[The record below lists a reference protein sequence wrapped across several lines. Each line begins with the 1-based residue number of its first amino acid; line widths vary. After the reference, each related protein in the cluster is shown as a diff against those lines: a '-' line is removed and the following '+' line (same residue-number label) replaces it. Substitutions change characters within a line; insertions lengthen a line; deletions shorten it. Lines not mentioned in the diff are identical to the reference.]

1 MKLEVGGSRNT
12 KGLCVQLRNVFS
24 KATGSYERVIRRV
37 VAHTCPASRG
47 QEVLRMQEARH
58 PCGEQKAWR
67 REQGKR
73 RCWARHESDRWE
85 ACWVWRGR
93 ESRTSGSGM
102 NSHFPPEEKWETLKR
117 GLYLSRKDEFLYGRM
132 DGEMPLGYLNGS
144 V

>member
-24 KATGSYERVIRRV
+24 KATGSYERVIRRG

-67 REQGKR
+67 REQGKGDAGPGMR
-73 RCWARHESDRWE
+73 VTGGKLAGCGE
-85 ACWVWRGR
+85 VGR
-93 ESRTSGSGM
+93 VGR
-102 NSHFPPEEKWETLKR
+102 L
-117 GLYLSRKDEFLYGRM
+117 GLE
-132 DGEMPLGYLNGS
+132 
-144 V
+144 